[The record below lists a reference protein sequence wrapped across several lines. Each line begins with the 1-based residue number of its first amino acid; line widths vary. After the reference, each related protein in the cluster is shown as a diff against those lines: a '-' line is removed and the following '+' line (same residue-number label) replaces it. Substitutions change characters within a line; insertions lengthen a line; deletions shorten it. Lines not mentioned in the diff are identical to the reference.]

1 MTLHFSIVIEKWR
14 LRQIQMAC
22 IFLIHGPCF
31 LPCSPFEAKL
41 NTVREDV
48 IGSALCNASCT
59 KQTAPTPHHHF
70 CSDKKNKPKTHIKT
84 LRWLRWC
91 QGMKFPFSS
100 QWQWTCLLS
109 VGFPCPVQHIGL
121 SGPDKVEKHSGVH
134 FQAPK
139 ARWRNTLKY
148 GPQERRHYD
157 LEIEDLLPS
166 PSGNI
171 WVCVV

>member
-70 CSDKKNKPKTHIKT
+70 CSDKKKTTQNTHKNSKMIKMMPGDEVPI
-84 LRWLRWC
+84 L
-91 QGMKFPFSS
+91 FSV
-100 QWQWTCLLS
+100 TVNMLVIC
-109 VGFPCPVQHIGL
+109 GFPLPCPTHRV
-121 SGPDKVEKHSGVH
+121 
-134 FQAPK
+134 
-139 ARWRNTLKY
+139 
-148 GPQERRHYD
+148 
-157 LEIEDLLPS
+157 
-166 PSGNI
+166 I
-171 WVCVV
+171 WTG